1 MNEIWNPEY
10 ETMSRAELGALQ
22 LKRLHMTLRWAYS
35 SVPFYRSLWQ
45 KHGLHPQDIKTL
57 EDVQRLPFTTKS
69 DFEDAYPYGLFAVPL
84 ERGMRILTSTGRPSS
99 PTVVG
104 FTRGDLNTWAELA
117 ARAGTAGGAR
127 SHDVAQITFGY
138 GLPTGALGWQAGLE
152 RLGATVIPA
161 STGASRR
168 QLRVMRDYHTTV
180 LVGSPFYAL
189 RLAEV
194 ARETGAD
201 LSELDLRIAL
211 MGGERWSEDVR
222 FEIERRLG
230 VEARDTYG
238 VSEVMAPGLSFEC
251 PARDGLHVSE
261 DHFLVEVVD
270 PVSGHLVPEGVE
282 GELVFTS
289 LSKEAVPVV
298 RYRTGDLA
306 ALTTQRCACGRTLAR
321 HTRVQRRC
329 DDMLKVRGV
338 NVSPARVEAVLAAVE
353 GGAPRFQIILESR
366 KGLDH
371 MEVLVGMDP
380 VFFTDDVRDLVE
392 RRRNLEGRL
401 SDELGV
407 RVDVRFVE
415 PSGMKDA
422 EEGLPRVVDNRRK

>member
-10 ETMSRAELGALQ
+10 ETMSRADLRGLQ

-35 SVPFYRSLWQ
+35 AVPFYHSLWQ
-45 KHGLHPQDIKTL
+45 EHGLHPQDIKTL
-57 EDVQRLPFTTKS
+57 EDVQRLPFTTKD
-69 DFEDAYPYGLFAVPL
+69 DFERAYPYGLFAVPL
-84 ERGMRILTSTGRPSS
+84 ERVIRIHTSSGNPGS

-168 QLRVMRDYHTTV
+168 QLHMMRDYHTTV

-189 RLAEV
+189 HLGEV
-194 ARETGAD
+194 AHEAGVD

-270 PVSGHLVPEGVE
+270 SASGEPVPEGVE

-289 LSKEAVPVV
+289 LTKEAVPVV
-298 RYRTGDLA
+298 RFRTGDLA

-321 HTRVQRRC
+321 HTRVQRRS
-329 DDMLKVRGV
+329 DSTLKVRGV
-338 NVSPARVEAVLAAVE
+338 NVSPERVETVLTAAE
-353 GGAPRFQIILESR
+353 AGPLRFQIILESR
-366 KGLDH
+366 RGLDH

-380 VFFTDDVRDLVE
+380 AFFTDDVRSLVD
-392 RRRNLEGRL
+392 RRRDLEARL

-415 PSGMKDA
+415 PSGIPSVG
-422 EEGLPRVVDNRRK
+422 ETSSRVVDNRRK